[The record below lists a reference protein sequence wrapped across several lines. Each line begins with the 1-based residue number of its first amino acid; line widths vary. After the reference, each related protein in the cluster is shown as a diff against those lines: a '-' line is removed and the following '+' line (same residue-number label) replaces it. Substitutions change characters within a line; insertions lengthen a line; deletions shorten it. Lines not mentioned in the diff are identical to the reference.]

1 VQKSKITARIPHQS
15 PPNGGDSFP
24 PGEAK
29 GAAAPVP
36 QTTIY
41 LNSIMKC
48 LWINPVNITTHFV
61 VFYNPGRH
69 NFSTLSTAFSTGKN
83 EKSLGNP

>member
-1 VQKSKITARIPHQS
+1 MSELPEKSDTVQKSKIAARIPHQS

-29 GAAAPVP
+29 GAVAPVL

-41 LNSIMKC
+41 HS
-48 LWINPVNITTHFV
+48 V
-61 VFYNPGRH
+61 
-69 NFSTLSTAFSTGKN
+69 
-83 EKSLGNP
+83 